1 MVMEKAVKG
10 QIRGEET
17 RSRILQVAEQAFAR
31 GGYDTVGVAEICQ
44 LAGVSKGA
52 FYHHFNSKESL
63 FLELLDR
70 WLSDLDQQL
79 MRSGWAEI
87 SVQQGVDR
95 LTALSGMVFQE
106 AGDRY
111 RIVLEFFNQAIRDP
125 KIWQATIAHL
135 RRYQDFFS
143 QLIRSG
149 MEQGLLKPVDPD
161 HIGRMALSLG
171 IGILLQS
178 LLDPTYNEWGNVLLD
193 SIRLILEGIAA

>member
-1 MVMEKAVKG
+1 MEKAVKG
-10 QIRGEET
+10 QMRGEET
-17 RSRILQVAEQAFAR
+17 RSRILQVAEQTFGR
-31 GGYDTVGVAEICQ
+31 GGYDAVSVAEICQ

-79 MRSGWAEI
+79 MSSGWVEI
-87 SVQQGVDR
+87 SIQQGVDR
-95 LTALSGMVFQE
+95 LTALSSMVFQE

-111 RIVLEFFNQAIRDP
+111 RIVLEFFHQAIRDP

-149 MEQGLLKPVDPD
+149 IEQGMLKPVDPD
-161 HIGRMALSLG
+161 HVGRMALSLG

-178 LLDPTYNEWGNVLLD
+178 LLDPTYTEWGAVLLD
-193 SIRLILEGIAA
+193 SIRLMLDGIAA